1 MNYVCTHNTCCARQ
15 YICICIYVADFFSL
29 TTQKIECVLRFK
41 KRRLTTKEFLMR

>member
-15 YICICIYVADFFSL
+15 YIFICIYVVDSL

-41 KRRLTTKEFLMR
+41 KRRLTMKKFLMR